1 LKWRIQT
8 GASVASD
15 GPGDN
20 KDASADGGTNAKED
34 EIEQAEATDEGI
46 SGITRD
52 EDGVKWRIYRF
63 GPES

>member
-20 KDASADGGTNAKED
+20 KDAGADGGTNAEED
-34 EIEQAEATDEGI
+34 EIEEAEATDEGI